1 IRSIPH
7 GEIEAAQAFG
17 MSKWKLYTRIIIPS
31 MLRRALPFYGNEV
44 ILMLHATTIAFT
56 ATVPDILKIARDVNA
71 ATYDTFSAF
80 GIAAVLY
87 AVLAFIL
94 IWIFRK
100 LEKRWLAFL
109 KPSNH

>member
-1 IRSIPH
+1 
-7 GEIEAAQAFG
+7 
-17 MSKWKLYTRIIIPS
+17 M
-31 MLRRALPFYGNEV
+31 
-44 ILMLHATTIAFT
+44 
-56 ATVPDILKIARDVNA
+56 NA

-100 LEKRWLAFL
+100 LENVGWHFKAIESLGDINGTGCKTSDSRFT
-109 KPSNH
+109 

>member
-1 IRSIPH
+1 MKSFNVACHNHCIYSNSSRH
-7 GEIEAAQAFG
+7 F
-17 MSKWKLYTRIIIPS
+17 
-31 MLRRALPFYGNEV
+31 
-44 ILMLHATTIAFT
+44 
-56 ATVPDILKIARDVNA
+56 KIARDVNA

-100 LEKRWLAFL
+100 LEKRWLAF
-109 KPSNH
+109 

>member
-1 IRSIPH
+1 
-7 GEIEAAQAFG
+7 
-17 MSKWKLYTRIIIPS
+17 

-80 GIAAVLY
+80 ELLRCCMRCWLY
-87 AVLAFIL
+87 FDLDI
-94 IWIFRK
+94 
-100 LEKRWLAFL
+100 
-109 KPSNH
+109 S

>member
-1 IRSIPH
+1 MP
-7 GEIEAAQAFG
+7 Q
-17 MSKWKLYTRIIIPS
+17 P
-31 MLRRALPFYGNEV
+31 
-44 ILMLHATTIAFT
+44 LHLQQQFPTFF
-56 ATVPDILKIARDVNA
+56 KIARDVNA

-100 LEKRWLAFL
+100 LENVGWHF
-109 KPSNH
+109 